1 MADDGAGRPP
11 AAGSPVAPRASRHA
25 VPALMFSQGVSVAG
39 TQVTALALPALA
51 ILLLDAGPLA
61 ASLLFA
67 LEYGVQGL
75 TGPFAGVLVDRV
87 ASRRRLLVAVDLAQ
101 LLLIATVPL
110 AHAAGALTLAHLC
123 AVAAVSG
130 ALGGISAI
138 AVPTVVADFVP
149 KDGLVAVNAK
159 LAGARS
165 VGQIAGPGLAAAL
178 VQAVG
183 AATAMVADAVS
194 YGLSALAMS
203 LPRLRRD
210 EEPPQAAARP
220 GIAAS
225 LREGVDVLR
234 GRPLLARLAV
244 AAAALNLGGAGLAG
258 LFAYFAYQVV
268 DLSPGELG
276 LTQDVY
282 SIAAVTAVL
291 TAKRVIR
298 RVGLTR
304 VIPLFGPLAA
314 AALFLIPL
322 ASLGAALPVLV
333 VYQAV
338 FGFCATVWGVSWVT
352 LQQQLS
358 PPEQL
363 GRVLGLSRS
372 IGQLVMPVGALLGGT
387 LAGAVGVTGALAVFA
402 AIAVAGTLA
411 VVSTRPQAFLPEG
424 SRA

>member
-1 MADDGAGRPP
+1 
-11 AAGSPVAPRASRHA
+11 
-25 VPALMFSQGVSVAG
+25 MFAQGVSVAG

-51 ILLLDAGPLA
+51 ILLLGAGPLA

-67 LEYGVQGL
+67 LEYGAQGL

-87 ASRRRLLVAVDLAQ
+87 ASRRRLLVAVDVLQ

-110 AHAAGALTLAHLC
+110 AHAADALTLVHLY

-130 ALGGISAI
+130 ALGGVSAI
-138 AVPTVVADFVP
+138 AVPTVVADFVS
-149 KDGLVAVNAK
+149 KDGLVGVNAK

-165 VGQIAGPGLAAAL
+165 VGQIAGPGLASAL

-183 AATAMVADAVS
+183 AATAMVADAIS

-203 LPRLRRD
+203 LLRPRGRLRLRRG
-210 EEPPQAAARP
+210 EGPERPAARP
-220 GIAAS
+220 GIAES
-225 LREGVDVLR
+225 LREGIGVLR
-234 GRPLLARLAV
+234 DQPLLARLAV

-268 DLSPGELG
+268 DLGPGELG
-276 LTQDVY
+276 LTQAVY

-291 TAKRVIR
+291 TARRVIR
-298 RVGLTR
+298 RIGLTR
-304 VIPLFGPLAA
+304 VIPVFGPLAA
-314 AALFLIPL
+314 TALFLIPL
-322 ASLGAALPVLV
+322 ASLGAALPVLIA
-333 VYQAV
+333 YQAV
-338 FGFCATVWGVSWVT
+338 FGFCATVWSVSWVT

-387 LAGAVGVTGALAVFA
+387 LAGAIGTTGALAVFA
-402 AIAVAGTLA
+402 AIALAGTLA
-411 VVSTRPQAFLPEG
+411 VVTARPRPALSGESP
-424 SRA
+424 A

>member
-1 MADDGAGRPP
+1 MAADGSGRTTAAVPPP
-11 AAGSPVAPRASRHA
+11 AGSA

-87 ASRRRLLVAVDLAQ
+87 ASRRRLLVAVDVLQ

-110 AHAAGALTLAHLC
+110 AHGAGALTLGHLY

-130 ALGGISAI
+130 ALGGVSAI

-165 VGQIAGPGLAAAL
+165 VGQIAGPGLAATL

-194 YGLSALAMS
+194 YGLSALALS
-203 LPRLRRD
+203 LPRLRRGA
-210 EEPPQAAARP
+210 EPEQPAARP
-220 GIAAS
+220 GIVAS
-225 LREGVDVLR
+225 LREGVGVLR
-234 GRPLLARLAV
+234 DQPLLTRLAV

-268 DLSPGELG
+268 DLGPGELG
-276 LTQDVY
+276 LTQAVH

-291 TAKRVIR
+291 TARRVIR
-298 RVGLTR
+298 RIGLTR
-304 VIPLFGPLAA
+304 VIPVFGPLAA
-314 AALFLIPL
+314 GALFLIPL
-322 ASLGAALPVLV
+322 ASLGAALPVLIA
-333 VYQAV
+333 YQAV

-372 IGQLVMPVGALLGGT
+372 IGQLVMPVGALLAGT
-387 LAGAVGVTGALAVFA
+387 LAGAVGTTGALAVFA
-402 AIAVAGTLA
+402 SIALAGTLA
-411 VVSTRPQAFLPEG
+411 VVTTRPRPVLTGESPA
-424 SRA
+424 

>member
-1 MADDGAGRPP
+1 MADEAAGAAPSVASPP
-11 AAGSPVAPRASRHA
+11 ARSA

-87 ASRRRLLVAVDLAQ
+87 ASRRRLLVAVDLLQ
-101 LLLIATVPL
+101 LLLIATVPV
-110 AHAAGALTLAHLC
+110 AHAVGALTLLHLY

-130 ALGGISAI
+130 ALGGVSAI

-165 VGQIAGPGLAAAL
+165 VGQIAGPGLASAL

-203 LPRLRRD
+203 LPRLRRG
-210 EEPPQAAARP
+210 EEPQQAAARP
-220 GIAAS
+220 GIGAS
-225 LREGVDVLR
+225 LREGIDVLR
-234 GRPLLARLAV
+234 DEPLLARLAV

-268 DLSPGELG
+268 DLGPGELG
-276 LTQDVY
+276 LTQAVY

-304 VIPLFGPLAA
+304 VIPVFGPLAA

-322 ASLGAALPVLV
+322 ASLGAALPVLIG
-333 VYQAV
+333 YQAV

-372 IGQLVMPVGALLGGT
+372 IGQLVMPVGALLGGA
-387 LAGAVGVTGALAVFA
+387 LAGAVGTTGALAVFA
-402 AIAVAGTLA
+402 SIALAGTLA
-411 VVSTRPQAFLPEG
+411 VVTTRPRPALPEG

>member
-1 MADDGAGRPP
+1 MADESPGAAPGVTPRPFR
-11 AAGSPVAPRASRHA
+11 GA

-39 TQVTALALPALA
+39 TQVTALALPTLA

-61 ASLLFA
+61 ASLVFA
-67 LEYGVQGL
+67 LEYGIQGL

-87 ASRRRLLVAVDLAQ
+87 ASRRRLLIAVDAVQ

-110 AHAAGALTLAHLC
+110 AHAAGALTLAQLC

-130 ALGGISAI
+130 ALGGVSAI

-149 KDGLVAVNAK
+149 RGGLVAVNAK

-183 AATAMVADAVS
+183 ASAAMVADAVS

-203 LPRLRRD
+203 LLRLRRD
-210 EEPPQAAARP
+210 EERERSAARP
-220 GIAAS
+220 GIAES
-225 LREGVDVLR
+225 LREGIDVLR
-234 GRPLLARLAV
+234 DQPLLARLAV
-244 AAAALNLGGAGLAG
+244 AAAALNLGGAGLGG

-268 DLSPGELG
+268 DLGPGELG
-276 LTQDVY
+276 LTQGVY
-282 SIAAVTAVL
+282 SIAAVTAVS
-291 TAKRVIR
+291 TGKRVIR

-304 VIPLFGPLAA
+304 VVPVFGPLAA
-314 AALFLIPL
+314 GALFLIPL
-322 ASLGAALPVLV
+322 ASFGAALPVLIA
-333 VYQAV
+333 YQLV

-358 PPEQL
+358 PTRQL

-372 IGQLVMPVGALLGGT
+372 VGQLVVPVGALLGGA
-387 LAGAVGVTGALAVFA
+387 LAGAVGTTGALAVFA
-402 AIAVAGTLA
+402 SIALAGTLT
-411 VVSTRPQAFLPEG
+411 VVATRPRPVLPG
-424 SRA
+424 ASGA